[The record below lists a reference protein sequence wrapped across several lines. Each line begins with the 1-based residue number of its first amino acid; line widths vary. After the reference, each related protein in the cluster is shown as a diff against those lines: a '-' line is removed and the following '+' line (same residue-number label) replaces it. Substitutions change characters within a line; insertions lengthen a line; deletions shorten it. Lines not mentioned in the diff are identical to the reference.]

1 MKSFRLH
8 RPKKRKGKGFQA
20 IYKRKLTWKE
30 KISKFWNKFIF
41 TPLFIVISLL
51 TVALITYLAPVY
63 DGLSRED
70 EPTPAEKLR
79 NLVEFI
85 KYFFE

>member
-30 KISKFWNKFIF
+30 KISKFWWKGIVPILIIVFMGILMIVLH
-41 TPLFIVISLL
+41 TPYEERLERERRSWEPFWNMIEDITRLF
-51 TVALITYLAPVY
+51 
-63 DGLSRED
+63 
-70 EPTPAEKLR
+70 
-79 NLVEFI
+79 
-85 KYFFE
+85 

>member
-8 RPKKRKGKGFQA
+8 RPKKGFQA

-51 TVALITYLAPVY
+51 IVALITYLAPDI
-63 DGLSRED
+63 DGLSVED
-70 EPTPAEKLR
+70 EPTTAKKLR

>member
-8 RPKKRKGKGFQA
+8 RPKKGFQA

-30 KISKFWNKFIF
+30 KIKKFIF
-41 TPLFIVISLL
+41 VPLFIVISLL
-51 TVALITYLAPVY
+51 IVALITYLAPVY
-63 DGLSRED
+63 DGLSVED

>member
-30 KISKFWNKFIF
+30 KISKSWWKGIVPILIIVFMGILMIVTHESEEERLEREWGGIKDFWNMIED
-41 TPLFIVISLL
+41 
-51 TVALITYLAPVY
+51 IT
-63 DGLSRED
+63 R
-70 EPTPAEKLR
+70 
-79 NLVEFI
+79 
-85 KYFFE
+85 FF